1 MLQLNQL
8 LERFKNL
15 TNTDKVKKQLII
27 EIFERNKIQ
36 ININQISISKNTIYI
51 KTQPIIKTEIL
62 LKKEEF
68 LNEINKIPGLNII
81 SVIQ

>member
-15 TNTDKVKKQLII
+15 TNNEKVRKQLIV
-27 EIFERNKIQ
+27 EILVKNKIP
-36 ININQISISKNTIYI
+36 ININQISILKNTLFI

-62 LKKEEF
+62 LKKETI
-68 LNEINKIPGLNII
+68 LKQIQEINGLSSI
-81 SVIQ
+81 SDIK